1 MSRDYKDPS
10 SSKSS
15 GKRGSLVLGLFV
27 GYALGLISAMGIW
40 MYMNQTQ
47 SPFITQ
53 ERAAESATKSELNPI
68 IQTGGQITGKDDKSA
83 QTEDGKPRFEFYK
96 ILPGA
101 VTEPAVDQKQTQ
113 QIQQAVSQPS
123 SKDSYFIQ
131 AGSFQSAE
139 DAENLKAKLAM
150 MGLEASVQAVDLADR
165 GTWHRV
171 RVGPFA
177 EIGEVSRVRSS
188 LQQNGIQT
196 SLVKVHEGA
205 Q

>member
-15 GKRGSLVLGLFV
+15 GKGSSLVLGLFI
-27 GYALGLISAMGIW
+27 GYVLGLISSMGIW
-40 MYMNQTQ
+40 MYMNHTQ

-53 ERAAESATKSELNPI
+53 ERAGDSAVKSELNPI
-68 IQTGGQITGKDDKSA
+68 IQKGGQVTGKDDKSA

-101 VTEPAVDQKQTQ
+101 TELATE
-113 QIQQAVSQPS
+113 QQAHQAVPQLS
-123 SKDSYFIQ
+123 SNDSYFIQ

-150 MGLEASVQAVDLADR
+150 TGLEASVQAIDLADR
-165 GTWHRV
+165 GIWHRV

-177 EIGEVSRVRSS
+177 EIGEVNRVRAS

-196 SLVKVHEGA
+196 SLIKVHEGP

>member
-10 SSKSS
+10 NSKSS
-15 GKRGSLVLGLFV
+15 GKSGSLVLGLFI

-53 ERAAESATKSELNPI
+53 ERAADSAVKSELNPI
-68 IQTGGQITGKDDKSA
+68 IQKGGQVTGKDDKSV

-101 VTEPAVDQKQTQ
+101 TEPAAEQQTH
-113 QIQQAVSQPS
+113 QAVPQPS

-150 MGLEASVQAVDLADR
+150 MGLEAGVQAVDLADR
-165 GTWHRV
+165 GIWHRV

-196 SLVKVHEGA
+196 SLVKVHEGS

>member
-1 MSRDYKDPS
+1 MRDYKAQS
-10 SSKSS
+10 NSKAS
-15 GKRGSLVLGLFV
+15 GKSGSSLMLGLFI

-40 MYMNQTQ
+40 MYISQAP
-47 SPFITQ
+47 SPFTAQ
-53 ERAAESATKSELNPI
+53 DRPADSAAKNDLSPAQK
-68 IQTGGQITGKDDKSA
+68 GGPTAGKDDKSA
-83 QTEDGKPRFEFYK
+83 QTADGKPRFEFYK

-101 VTEPAVDQKQTQ
+101 EEPVTEQ
-113 QIQQAVSQPS
+113 QLQQAAPQPS

-150 MGLEASVQAVDLADR
+150 MGVEASVQVVDLTEK
-165 GTWHRV
+165 GIWHRV
-171 RVGPFA
+171 RVGPVA
-177 EIGEVSRVRSS
+177 DTGEISRVRAS

-196 SLVKVHEGA
+196 SLIKVHEGA

>member
-10 SSKSS
+10 NSKNS
-15 GKRGSLVLGLFV
+15 GKRGSLVLGLFI

-53 ERAAESATKSELNPI
+53 ERAADSATKSEPNPI
-68 IQTGGQITGKDDKSA
+68 IQKGGQVTGKDDKSA

-101 VTEPAVDQKQTQ
+101 VTEPAADPKQTQ
-113 QIQQAVSQPS
+113 QVAPQAL

>member
-10 SSKSS
+10 NSKNS
-15 GKRGSLVLGLFV
+15 GKRGSLVLGLFI

-53 ERAAESATKSELNPI
+53 ERAADSATKSEPNPI
-68 IQTGGQITGKDDKSA
+68 IQKGGQVIGKDDKSA

-113 QIQQAVSQPS
+113 QVAPQAS

>member
-1 MSRDYKDPS
+1 MSRDYKEPS
-10 SSKSS
+10 SSKNS
-15 GKRGSLVLGLFV
+15 GKRGSLVLGLFI

-53 ERAAESATKSELNPI
+53 ERAADSAVKSELNPI
-68 IQTGGQITGKDDKSA
+68 IQKGGQVTGKDDKSA

-101 VTEPAVDQKQTQ
+101 TEPVAE
-113 QIQQAVSQPS
+113 QQAHQAVPQPS

-150 MGLEASVQAVDLADR
+150 MGLEAGVQAVDLADR
-165 GTWHRV
+165 GIWHRV

-177 EIGEVSRVRSS
+177 EIGEVNRIRSS

-196 SLVKVHEGA
+196 SLVKVHEGS

>member
-10 SSKSS
+10 SSKNS
-15 GKRGSLVLGLFV
+15 GKRGSLVLGLFI

-53 ERAAESATKSELNPI
+53 ERAADSATKSELNSI
-68 IQTGGQITGKDDKSA
+68 IQKGGQVGKDDKSA

-101 VTEPAVDQKQTQ
+101 VPEPTVDQKQTQ
-113 QIQQAVSQPS
+113 QVAPQTS

-150 MGLEASVQAVDLADR
+150 MGMEASVQAVDLADR